1 MSNGQHWKGWT
12 VSFGNRLDDTYRL
25 AAEEKELRET
35 VPALKEAWEKYQML
49 LALSRKQINDEK

>member
-1 MSNGQHWKGWT
+1 MSEQ
-12 VSFGNRLDDTYRL
+12 RL